1 MRKEAKKTKK
11 KLTAIALLA
20 LFFLESFQTPLASE
34 YAISDSDIEFLARA
48 VEKTAPEASY
58 VARLAFCAMI
68 VNRRDDPR
76 FPSDLRAV
84 VYQRGEFDCARAPD
98 LETCSPSRL
107 SRLAAR
113 DALLGFDPSGGAL
126 YYKKGHRSESYPDAF
141 FHSGFWFF
149 TSRP

>member
-1 MRKEAKKTKK
+1 MKK
-11 KLTAIALLA
+11 KLISLALLFIFSA
-20 LFFLESFQTPLASE
+20 QSIITPLADDHV
-34 YAISDSDIEFLARA
+34 ISDSDIEFLARA

-84 VYQRGEFDCARAPD
+84 VYQRGEFDCAWAPD

-141 FHSGFWFF
+141 FHSGYWFF